1 MSVKATP
8 QSTPSPG
15 SGSYAI
21 EERGV
26 GWLTFAGVL
35 LLVVGTVNFIEG
47 IAAIGNAHF
56 FVGNTHYV
64 FGTLNTWG
72 WVALCIGVIQ
82 WAVGLGV
89 FVRNQLAR
97 WIGVAVLSLNSISAL
112 LMMPAY
118 PFWSLTIFAMDML
131 AIYGLVAYGKHLAD

>member
-8 QSTPSPG
+8 ESTRSPA
-15 SGSYAI
+15 SDSYAV

-47 IAAIGNAHF
+47 VAAIGNAHF

-64 FGTLNTWG
+64 FGSLNTWG

-82 WAVGLGV
+82 WTVGLGV

-97 WIGVAVLSLNSISAL
+97 WIGVAILSLNSISAL

>member
-8 QSTPSPG
+8 QSTPSPR
-15 SGSYAI
+15 SDSYAI

-47 IAAIGNAHF
+47 VAAIGNAHF

-82 WAVGLGV
+82 WSVGLGV

-97 WIGVAVLSLNSISAL
+97 WIGVAILSLNSISAL